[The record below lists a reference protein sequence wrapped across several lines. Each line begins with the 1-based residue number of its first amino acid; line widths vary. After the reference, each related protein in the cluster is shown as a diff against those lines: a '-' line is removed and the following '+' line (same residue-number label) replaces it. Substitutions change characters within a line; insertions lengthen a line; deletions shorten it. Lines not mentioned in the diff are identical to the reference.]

1 MTENQTTEIDIAHL
15 TNVTHEQNYNLRSE
29 RAMSYEIQTLVAIDD
44 NHYATSKMK
53 IIYQNKTQRTQ
64 ETD

>member
-1 MTENQTTEIDIAHL
+1 MTENHTTEIDIAHL
-15 TNVTHEQNYNLRSE
+15 TNVTHEHNYNLRSE
-29 RAMSYEIQTLVAIDD
+29 RTRSYEIQILAAIDV

-53 IIYQNKTQRTQ
+53 ISFQNKTQRTQ